1 MNIELDSKSITL
13 IAKTKKE
20 RHLWI
25 GEFCR
30 AIELGD
36 SESPLKASR
45 SVTPKYNSKL

>member
-1 MNIELDSKSITL
+1 MQLETDSKSITL

-25 GEFCR
+25 GELCR

-45 SVTPKYNSKL
+45 RETPKCGGEL